1 MKYKVEFTKSAIKDL
16 KKIDKKDSTKI
27 AAWIKKNL
35 VDCENPRRYGKVSS
49 SQFIRDAVMEKIEDS
64 YDLAAYETAMKEFE
78 EDKTTYSFDEAME
91 ELGIEI

>member
-1 MKYKVEFTKSAIKDL
+1 MCYNKIIKEGIFMSKNESTMTIRLSSKD
-16 KKIDKKDSTKI
+16 KKI
-27 AAWIKKNL
+27 IKEFADFYN
-35 VDCENPRRYGKVSS
+35 VSS

>member
-35 VDCENPRRYGKVSS
+35 VDCENPRQYGKALKGNLSDS
-49 SQFIRDAVMEKIEDS
+49 WRYRIGNYRILAHIED
-64 YDLAAYETAMKEFE
+64 DRVVITVVNIGHRKEIY
-78 EDKTTYSFDEAME
+78 KNH
-91 ELGIEI
+91 

>member
-35 VDCENPRRYGKVSS
+35 VDCENPRRYGKALKGNFSDSWRYRVGNYR
-49 SQFIRDAVMEKIEDS
+49 ILAHIED
-64 YDLAAYETAMKEFE
+64 DRVVINVVNIGHRKEIY
-78 EDKTTYSFDEAME
+78 KNH
-91 ELGIEI
+91 

>member
-1 MKYKVEFTKSAIKDL
+1 MSKNESTMTIRLSSKD
-16 KKIDKKDSTKI
+16 KKI
-27 AAWIKKNL
+27 IKEFADFYN
-35 VDCENPRRYGKVSS
+35 VSS

-64 YDLAAYETAMKEFE
+64 YDLEAYETAMKEFE

>member
-1 MKYKVEFTKSAIKDL
+1 
-16 KKIDKKDSTKI
+16 
-27 AAWIKKNL
+27 
-35 VDCENPRRYGKVSS
+35 
-49 SQFIRDAVMEKIEDS
+49 MEKIEDS

>member
-1 MKYKVEFTKSAIKDL
+1 MSKNESTMTIRLSSKD
-16 KKIDKKDSTKI
+16 KKI
-27 AAWIKKNL
+27 IKEFADFYN
-35 VDCENPRRYGKVSS
+35 VSS

-78 EDKTTYSFDEAME
+78 EDKATYSFDEAME

>member
-1 MKYKVEFTKSAIKDL
+1 MSKHESTMTIRLSSKD
-16 KKIDKKDSTKI
+16 KKI
-27 AAWIKKNL
+27 IKEFADFYN
-35 VDCENPRRYGKVSS
+35 VSS

-78 EDKTTYSFDEAME
+78 EDKITYSFNEAME

>member
-35 VDCENPRRYGKVSS
+35 VDFENPRQYGKALKGNLSDSWRYRVGNYR
-49 SQFIRDAVMEKIEDS
+49 ILAHIEDDRVVINVVNIGHRRKDI
-64 YDLAAYETAMKEFE
+64 YKN
-78 EDKTTYSFDEAME
+78 
-91 ELGIEI
+91 

>member
-35 VDCENPRRYGKVSS
+35 VDCENPKQYGKALKGNLSDSWRYRVSNYRILA
-49 SQFIRDAVMEKIEDS
+49 QIED
-64 YDLAAYETAMKEFE
+64 DRVVITVVNIGHRKEIY
-78 EDKTTYSFDEAME
+78 KNH
-91 ELGIEI
+91 